1 MEPVG
6 MRKSKK
12 HLQIVH
18 RCLRCGALRPNRVAE
33 GTAQPDDIDALVRL
47 SSPA

>member
-6 MRKSKK
+6 TTKSKK

-18 RCLRCGALRPNRVAE
+18 RCLRCGASRPNRVAQS
-33 GTAQPDDIDALVRL
+33 TAQPDSIEALVALVRG
-47 SSPA
+47 

>member
-6 MRKSKK
+6 MRKTKK

-18 RCLRCGALRPNRVAE
+18 RCLRCGALRPNRVAAS
-33 GTAQPDDIDALVRL
+33 TVQPDSIEALVRL
-47 SSPA
+47 